1 MIAILWFL
9 SVAFLVATSLV
20 WMLDHNGVVLIT
32 WLGYEAKTDILTATL
47 LAIIFTLTIFAFS
60 YLLARILAIRFP
72 NLLKIFFKKI
82 YLKRLEK
89 IILRHHQGFELMAQL
104 MLSLETN
111 DTKSAPDLQ
120 KKLAKLVKNSSLH
133 NFFLGKISFIKQDF
147 SKSAE
152 LFAKFGE
159 NKHAKILVLK
169 SKFKLALSKQDEVG
183 AIAYAKQILLIK
195 RDNFEIV
202 KTLFALYKKQALWQ
216 EAKALISE
224 YGSEQ
229 FKEELQK
236 RDVAVI
242 NSALAFEAYRD
253 KKFLLAI
260 KHSNIAMKAENN
272 FLPALEIK
280 LKSWLK
286 LGFKFRVGWKI
297 KSLWRENP
305 HLIFAE
311 IFDLTNRKASAKNRI
326 KAMKKIVQVNDESSL
341 GKVAIGLVA
350 FRAGAYKEAKEFLNL
365 ALLQER
371 TYRAYRLLAFVEKAL
386 GNVGDFKKNL
396 LKSEMLNK
404 EDHYFCNSC
413 GHLSS
418 KWSAK
423 CNSCNSYDSLEWN
436 S

>member
-9 SVAFLVATSLV
+9 LIAFLVTTSLI
-20 WMLDHNGVVLIT
+20 WMIDHNGLVLIN
-32 WLGYEAKTDILTATL
+32 WLGYEIKTDILTATL
-47 LAIIFTLTIFAFS
+47 LAVFFTFLIFIFS
-60 YLLARILAIRFP
+60 YFLARILAIKFP
-72 NLLKIFFKKI
+72 NLLKTFFKKT

-89 IILRHHQGFELMAQL
+89 IILRHHQAFELMTQML
-104 MLSLETN
+104 LSLEVN
-111 DTKSAPDLQ
+111 DAKSASDSQ
-120 KKLAKLVKNSSLH
+120 KKLAKLVKNSSLN
-133 NFFLGKISFIKQDF
+133 NFFLGKIYFIKQDF
-147 SKSAE
+147 SRSAE
-152 LFAKFGE
+152 FFAKFGE
-159 NKHAKILVLK
+159 NKYAKILVLK
-169 SKFKLALSKQDEVG
+169 SKFKLALNKQDEAG
-183 AIAYAKQILLIK
+183 AIAYAKQILSIK
-195 RDNFEIV
+195 RDNFEIARS
-202 KTLFALYKKQALWQ
+202 LFSLYKNRGLWQ

-236 RDVAVI
+236 HDVAAI
-242 NSALAFEAYRD
+242 NTALAFEAYRQR
-253 KKFLLAI
+253 KFLLAL
-260 KHSNIAMKAENN
+260 KHSNIALKSENN

-286 LGFKFRVGWKI
+286 LGLKFKVVWKI

-311 IFDLTNRKASAKNRI
+311 IFDLINRKSTPKNRI
-326 KAMKKIVQVNDESSL
+326 KAMKKITALNDESSL
-341 GKVAIGLVA
+341 GKIALGLVA
-350 FRAGAYKEAKEFLNL
+350 FRAGAFREAKEFLQL
-365 ALLQER
+365 ALIQEK
-371 TYRAYRLLAFVEKAL
+371 TYRAYRILAFVEKAL
-386 GNVGDFKKNL
+386 GNVNEFKKNL

-423 CNSCNSYDSLEWN
+423 CSNCGTYDSLDWN